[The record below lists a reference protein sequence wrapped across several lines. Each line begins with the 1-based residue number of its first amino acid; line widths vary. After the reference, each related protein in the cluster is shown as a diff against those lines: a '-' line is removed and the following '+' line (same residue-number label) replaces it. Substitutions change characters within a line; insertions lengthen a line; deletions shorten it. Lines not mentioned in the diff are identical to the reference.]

1 MLKRVSRVLNPT
13 AAGAGA
19 GIAKATLAMKTIA
32 RLVNCIV
39 KIMMCLVKKI
49 EDWELFLEC
58 EDWWGCEFVDFNSET
73 LGGVLITFEMSYF
86 HEPLSMFT
94 MPSFRR
100 NSYFLLNSEYYMF
113 PDPIALRMMSDC
125 MQEAMLSHLTSIFIP
140 SIHKHRQQ
148 QSNYKLA
155 WLITRYVA

>member
-49 EDWELFLEC
+49 E
-58 EDWWGCEFVDFNSET
+58 N
-73 LGGVLITFEMSYF
+73 
-86 HEPLSMFT
+86 
-94 MPSFRR
+94 
-100 NSYFLLNSEYYMF
+100 
-113 PDPIALRMMSDC
+113 
-125 MQEAMLSHLTSIFIP
+125 
-140 SIHKHRQQ
+140 
-148 QSNYKLA
+148 
-155 WLITRYVA
+155 